1 MAIDAEDVLVCIWRF
16 IRFFINTSYTCVQK
30 HPFFSGFLLLFFLVY
45 MFFNLLVYHSPFLI
59 CIAILL
65 RFFWSSERP
74 ATENVK
80 EKEKETEKER
90 EKTNQITPLTH
101 SIKEDYVVV
110 NRDSQS
116 FSSIRRQKSRRTI
129 HKRNHEWK
137 GQPAKEENDMSFSLT
152 IDQNPKLVVKERASF
167 SFEHRENST
176 ANNIQV
182 GSETSKPETPLASD
196 DSGQKLKKSD
206 SYGVVSEAEIIEES
220 EDEEE
225 EEEAIDNGNKAVE
238 WTEDDQKN
246 LMDLGLSEIERNRRL
261 ESLIAKRRARNLFK
275 VQVEKGLV
283 DLNSVVPCPIAP
295 VFVSRNNPFE
305 VPNGTNEI
313 ESLQVPGSAPSIL
326 LPNKN
331 PFDLPYDPL
340 EEKPNLMA
348 DSFQQEFSAV
358 NQKEML
364 FCRHESF
371 SLGPLQFDHD
381 QHERRDSKSNAFFG
395 SEKRGL
401 EGFGNPR
408 FKRQSGLRQNFC
420 FFLFLSGFLLGIFVR
435 FSFNVALQLLYY

>member
-1 MAIDAEDVLVCIWRF
+1 
-16 IRFFINTSYTCVQK
+16 
-30 HPFFSGFLLLFFLVY
+30 

-129 HKRNHEWK
+129 HKRNQEWK

-182 GSETSKPETPLASD
+182 GSETSKPETLLASD

-246 LMDLGLSEIERNRRL
+246 LMD
-261 ESLIAKRRARNLFK
+261 
-275 VQVEKGLV
+275 
-283 DLNSVVPCPIAP
+283 
-295 VFVSRNNPFE
+295 
-305 VPNGTNEI
+305 
-313 ESLQVPGSAPSIL
+313 
-326 LPNKN
+326 
-331 PFDLPYDPL
+331 
-340 EEKPNLMA
+340 
-348 DSFQQEFSAV
+348 
-358 NQKEML
+358 
-364 FCRHESF
+364 
-371 SLGPLQFDHD
+371 
-381 QHERRDSKSNAFFG
+381 
-395 SEKRGL
+395 
-401 EGFGNPR
+401 
-408 FKRQSGLRQNFC
+408 
-420 FFLFLSGFLLGIFVR
+420 
-435 FSFNVALQLLYY
+435 